1 MKNNSIKSS
10 ESINASPIIGKDVI
24 VRANVAG
31 VHFGTVSQFDPATQT
46 ITLDN
51 AHRLWRFY
59 TRDTTGSIS
68 DVAAHGLKGPVN
80 QHHIGA
86 QLSSVVIVNP
96 PGLEI
101 AVCAPKVRAT
111 IEEAAAK

>member
-1 MKNNSIKSS
+1 MSNPIKHS
-10 ESINASPIIGKDVI
+10 ESSNANPIIGKDVI

-31 VHFGTVSQFDPATQT
+31 VHFGTVSHFDPATQT
-46 ITLDN
+46 ITLEH

-86 QLSSVVIVNP
+86 QLPSVVIVNP